1 MAQVTVSR
9 NKSCVVVEIV
19 APSLMDTR
27 ELDTLAEDLYRL
39 VDEQDS
45 RRLLLDFGKVQFIS
59 SRAIGI
65 LANLHRATSRLKGGL
80 LVLCNCSPN
89 LMQLLKIVKFDKLI
103 PIKATQE
110 EALNHFERMKALA

>member
-1 MAQVTVSR
+1 MAQVIVSR

-19 APSLMDTR
+19 TPSLMDSR

-65 LANLHRATSRLKGGL
+65 LANLHRATARLKGGL

-110 EALNHFERMKALA
+110 DAINHFERMKALT